1 MRTLCLVLVVVTNVW
16 TALACAAESTERT
29 YADPACSA
37 RDVSPERCVLQDGN
51 ARRIVVGAQNAP
63 SADARGATPTTAGPA
78 ASSTGA
84 GQAATSTAG
93 ARK

>member
-1 MRTLCLVLVVVTNVW
+1 MKTLCLVLVAVTNVW
-16 TALACAAESTERT
+16 TALACAAESSERT

-37 RDVSPERCVLQDGN
+37 RDVSPERCVLHDGN

-78 ASSTGA
+78 ASNTGA
-84 GQAATSTAG
+84 GQAGISAAG